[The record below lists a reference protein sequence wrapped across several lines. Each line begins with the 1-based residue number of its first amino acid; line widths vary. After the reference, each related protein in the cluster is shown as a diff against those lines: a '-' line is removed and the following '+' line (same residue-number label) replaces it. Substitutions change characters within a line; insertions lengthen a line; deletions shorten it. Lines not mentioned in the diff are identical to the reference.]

1 VTSNSHD
8 PEQSTALLSRV
19 FAASLTA
26 TATPV
31 IELIS
36 SDERMPAED
45 VEGYL
50 ATGRSALRAVR
61 LAQFAAGVGDFTSI
75 LDLPSG
81 HGRVLRWLKA
91 AYPDAR
97 LTASDLLT
105 GGVDFCAETFGA
117 TAAHSVP
124 SPTADIFGGKF
135 DLIWV
140 GSLFTHLDVP
150 QWDHFIE
157 LFDELLVPNG
167 IAVVSTHGE
176 LVAERMR
183 QGNLYG
189 YPELS
194 VQRAL
199 RTYSH
204 AGFTFLEE
212 APSSI
217 EYGITISTPA
227 WVVDRF
233 LRRPNFRLVMFTEA
247 LWANHQ
253 DVIAVMKLPV
263 DSRYAEQAVV

>member
-1 VTSNSHD
+1 MISNSD
-8 PEQSTALLSRV
+8 DLDQTTSLLARV
-19 FAASLTA
+19 FPSSLT
-26 TATPV
+26 TTTTPV
-31 IELIS
+31 INTIS
-36 SDERMPAED
+36 ADERMPAD
-45 VEGYL
+45 HVEGYL

-61 LAQFAAGVGDFTSI
+61 LAQLAAGVGDFTSI

-91 AYPDAR
+91 AYPEAR

-105 GGVDFCAETFGA
+105 EGVDFCAETFGA
-117 TAAHSVP
+117 EPVYSSP
-124 SPTADIFGGKF
+124 SPPADMFSEKF

-140 GSLFTHLDVP
+140 GSLFTHLDAA
-150 QWDHFIE
+150 QWDHFIQ
-157 LFDELLVPNG
+157 LFYDLLLPNG

-183 QGNLYG
+183 RGHLYG
-189 YPELS
+189 YPEQS
-194 VQRAL
+194 VLRAL

-204 AGFTFLEE
+204 AEFAFLEE
-212 APSSI
+212 DPTRI
-217 EYGITISTPA
+217 EYGITLSTPA

-233 LRRPNFRLVMFTEA
+233 LRQSNFRLVMFTEA

-263 DSRYAEQAVV
+263 DPRFAEQPLV

>member
-1 VTSNSHD
+1 VTSISDD
-8 PEQSTALLSRV
+8 PRRSLALLPRV
-19 FAASLTA
+19 FPYSLTR

-31 IELIS
+31 IETIS
-36 SDERMPAED
+36 DDERMPAND

-61 LAQFAAGVGDFTSI
+61 LAQHAAGVGDFTSI

-97 LTASDLLT
+97 LTASDPLT
-105 GGVDFCAETFGA
+105 DGVDFCAETFGA
-117 TAAHSVP
+117 RPVYSAP
-124 SPTADIFGGKF
+124 SPTADSFGEKF

-140 GSLFTHLDVP
+140 GSLFTHLDVA

-157 LFDELLVPNG
+157 LLDELLLPNG
-167 IAVVSTHGE
+167 VAVVSTHGE

-183 QGNLYG
+183 RGHLYA

-194 VQRAL
+194 VLRAL
-199 RTYSH
+199 RTYTH
-204 AGFTFLEE
+204 AGFAFLEE
-212 APSSI
+212 SPASI
-217 EYGITISTPA
+217 ENGINLSTPA
-227 WVVDRF
+227 WVVGRF

-263 DSRYAEQAVV
+263 DSRFAEQPLV

>member
-1 VTSNSHD
+1 MTPLNDDSGLT
-8 PEQSTALLSRV
+8 TAQLSRV
-19 FAASLTA
+19 FPSSLTA

-31 IELIS
+31 IETIS
-36 SDERMPAED
+36 GDERMPAD
-45 VEGYL
+45 HVEGYL

-61 LAQFAAGVGDFTSI
+61 LAQYAAGVGDFTSI

-81 HGRVLRWLKA
+81 HGRVLRWLRA
-91 AYPDAR
+91 AYPDAG

-105 GGVDFCAETFGA
+105 DGVDFCAKTFGA
-117 TAAHSVP
+117 EAVYSLP
-124 SPTADIFGGKF
+124 SPPADIFTERF

-140 GSLFTHLDVP
+140 GSLFTHIDVA

-157 LFDELLVPNG
+157 LFDELLLPNG
-167 IAVVSTHGE
+167 IAVVSTHGG

-183 QGNLYG
+183 RGHLYG

-194 VQRAL
+194 VLRAL

-204 AGFTFLEE
+204 AGFAFLEE
-212 APSSI
+212 DPNRI
-217 EYGITISTPA
+217 EYGITLSTPT
-227 WVVDRF
+227 WVVERF

-253 DVIAVMKLPV
+253 DVIAVMKLPIN
-263 DSRYAEQAVV
+263 SRYAEQPVV